1 MRTSPRPYARR
12 SARPYARPSARHCAR
27 LTGTALAVALLAA
40 TLGACS
46 SKSSAN
52 PYDPAFY
59 ETPSVIPSGTAGQVV
74 RFETMAAPFPNSQ
87 AWRVLYTSTS
97 YDGSPIVVSGM
108 VFAPTSDGLA
118 GAPPAGG
125 RPIVS
130 WAHPTTGIDDACAPS
145 RIDDPYGDVQG
156 LQEFLAQGWI
166 VAATDYQG
174 LGTEGMHPYLV
185 GSSEARGTIDIV
197 RAARAVVAGT
207 PVSTTYAVFG
217 HSQGGQAVL
226 FAGQMAKSYAPDLNL
241 VAVAAA
247 APAGLLAELF
257 NADKDTAAGAV
268 LGSYA
273 VESWSTLFGYE
284 VGTVVHSNFQRR
296 VEAVSNKCVVGGSKL
311 SDIELGIDDL
321 ILKGRMWSSDPAT
334 TPPWLGQFD
343 TNTAAK
349 VSIPVPVLVTQ
360 GTDDKIVRPW
370 STVQLVQDYT
380 ANGTTITE
388 TQMAGVDHMKAGHA
402 SVPYVVPFFAARF
415 G

>member
-1 MRTSPRPYARR
+1 MNTSSRPYAR
-12 SARPYARPSARHCAR
+12 
-27 LTGTALAVALLAA
+27 LLGTALAVALLAA
-40 TLGACS
+40 ISSACS
-46 SKSSAN
+46 SKSNAN

-59 ETPSVIPSGTAGQVV
+59 ATPSVIPAGTPGQVV
-74 RFETMAAPFPNSQ
+74 RSETMAAPFPDSQ

-108 VFAPTSDGLA
+108 VFAPTNDGPA

-130 WAHPTTGIDDACAPS
+130 WAHPTTGIVDACAPS

-156 LQEFLAQGWI
+156 LQEFLEQGWI

-197 RAARAVVAGT
+197 RAARVVVSGT
-207 PVSTTYAVFG
+207 PVSNTYAVFG

-226 FAGQMAKSYAPDLNL
+226 FAGQMAKSYAPDLDL

-273 VESWSTLFGYE
+273 VESWSTLFGYD

-296 VEAVSNKCVVGGSKL
+296 VEAVADKCVVGGSKL

-334 TPPWLGQFD
+334 TAPWSGQFD
-343 TNTAAK
+343 VNTAAK
-349 VSIPVPVLVTQ
+349 VPIPVPVLVTQ
-360 GTDDKIVRPW
+360 GTEDKIVRPW

-380 ANGTTITE
+380 ANGTPITE

>member
-1 MRTSPRPYARR
+1 MNSAVRPYAR
-12 SARPYARPSARHCAR
+12 
-27 LTGTALAVALLAA
+27 LVGTALAAALLAT

-46 SKSSAN
+46 STSNAN

-59 ETPSVIPSGTAGQVV
+59 ATPSTIPAGIPGQVV
-74 RFETMAAPFPNSQ
+74 RFETMAAPFPDSQ

-108 VFAPTSDGLA
+108 VFAPTDDGPA
-118 GAPPAGG
+118 GEAPAGG
-125 RPIVS
+125 RPVVS
-130 WAHPTTGIDDACAPS
+130 WAHPTTGIVDACAPS

-156 LQEFLAQGWI
+156 LQEFLAKGW
-166 VAATDYQG
+166 VVTATDYQG
-174 LGTEGMHPYLV
+174 LGTDGMHPYLV

-197 RAARAVVAGT
+197 RAARAI
-207 PVSTTYAVFG
+207 VSGVKVSNRYAVFG

-247 APAGLLAELF
+247 APAGLLTELF

-273 VESWSTLFGYE
+273 VESWSTLFGYD
-284 VGTVVHSNFQRR
+284 VGTVVHSNFERR

-321 ILKGRMWSSDPAT
+321 ILRGRMWSSDPAT
-334 TPPWLGQFD
+334 TPPWSGQFD
-343 TNTAAK
+343 VNTAAK
-349 VSIPVPVLVTQ
+349 VPIPVPVLVTQ

-380 ANGTTITE
+380 DNGTTITE

-402 SVPYVVPFFAARF
+402 SVPYVVPFFATQF
-415 G
+415 S

>member
-1 MRTSPRPYARR
+1 MS
-12 SARPYARPSARHCAR
+12 SRHR
-27 LTGTALAVALLAA
+27 IALAVLLTIGALALAA
-40 TLGACS
+40 CGS
-46 SKSSAN
+46 GPNAN

-59 ETPSVIPSGTAGQVV
+59 ATPSVIPPGPPGQVV
-74 RFETMAAPFPNSQ
+74 RFETMAAPFPDSQ

-108 VFAPTSDGLA
+108 VFAPTDDGPA
-118 GAPPAGG
+118 GAAPAGG
-125 RPIVS
+125 RPVVS

-156 LQEFLAQGWI
+156 LQEFLAKGW
-166 VAATDYQG
+166 VVTATDYQG

-197 RAARAVVAGT
+197 RAARSI
-207 PVSTTYAVFG
+207 VSGVKVSSTYAVFG

-226 FAGQMAKSYAPDLNL
+226 FAGQMAKAYAPDLNL

-257 NADKDTAAGAV
+257 SADKDTAAGAV
-268 LGSYA
+268 LGSFA
-273 VESWSTLFGYE
+273 VESWSALFGYD
-284 VGTVVHSNFQRR
+284 VGTVVRSNFQRR
-296 VEAVSNKCVVGGSKL
+296 VASVSNKCVVGGSKL
-311 SDIELGIDDL
+311 SDFEVGIDDL
-321 ILKGRMWSSDPAT
+321 ILKGRMWSADPST
-334 TPPWLGQFD
+334 TPPWSGQFAV
-343 TNTAAK
+343 NTAAQAP
-349 VSIPVPVLVTQ
+349 IPVPVLITQ

-380 ANGTTITE
+380 ANGTAITE
-388 TQMAGVDHMKAGHA
+388 TQMAGVDHMKAGRA
-402 SVPYVVPFFAARF
+402 SVPYVVPFFSARF